1 MESLNHNPTLT
12 HPPLCSVEVAIPSKI
27 AGTFT
32 YLAPDTIAVG
42 TRVVAPF
49 GRQSLIGIV
58 VKKHPTAQPLKAQK
72 TYQLK
77 QITSNI
83 DQEPIFSED
92 LLTLGHWLSHY
103 YIHPLGEVLRTMLP
117 LGTQKKTRQW
127 VEMTPKGYDLV
138 HRRQKEWLL
147 LSEIFRTPCIDP
159 EATPLPLVSKITL
172 LGRIHKYLLSQLP
185 YPESWCWA
193 LLSPKTSRRPG
204 KDSFT
209 IPEAYR
215 DEATIKTAKAG
226 DVLLRALSRRGLVK
240 LSRST
245 DHQARSRP
253 AAAVTAE
260 PESPQNAFDNTSL
273 PKKPSLTPSQREV
286 LTTLLKEGYQ
296 GHLDAPGQNLTPV
309 HKVFLLHGVTGSG
322 KTEIYLNLIETLV
335 KCPSLPPFQILVMVP
350 EISLTPQMTG
360 VFSQRFPDLVA
371 VVHSAMA
378 DQKRWAQLEKI
389 RTGAARVLIGPRS
402 AVFGPFQNLGLII
415 VDEEHDT
422 SYKQD
427 TGLCYHGRDVAVVRG
442 KIHNIPVLLGSAT
455 PSLESYANAL
465 EGRYQLL
472 KLPERVGTATLPEV
486 TMVPIENPARFKP
499 SPLKSDTQHPHQV
512 VTLDQ
517 DSSLDTTINPIII
530 QALRETLHKGEQSIV
545 LVNRRGFASYL
556 KSMTTGKSY
565 QCPQC
570 SIAMT
575 LHRKTQLL
583 RCHYCDQS
591 TSVAQILRDHPDQ
604 SYGSVGYGSQK
615 IEELIR
621 QLVPLARLARLDSDT
636 MTGDILADVLGKFRQ
651 RHLDILVGTQM
662 LAKGHDFPKVTLVVL
677 LEVDQLLNLPDF
689 RAGEK
694 TFQLIVQA
702 AGRAGRSATP
712 GRVILQAQQHLN
724 PIVLAA
730 TEQNYHRFLEIELAQ
745 RKSLLYPPYSRMIRF
760 CFESKDHHKLTTA
773 MGELNQW
780 LQDLAQKD
788 PEAFSQLRVLGPS
801 VPAIERLREAYRQML
816 LLVAPI
822 SHLKKL
828 KNLAALL
835 AHSFQNLPHGVVFSV
850 DVDPI
855 NLM

>member
-1 MESLNHNPTLT
+1 
-12 HPPLCSVEVAIPSKI
+12 
-27 AGTFT
+27 
-32 YLAPDTIAVG
+32 
-42 TRVVAPF
+42 VAPF

-58 VKKHPTAQPLKAQK
+58 VKKHPTTDPSEAPK

-77 QITSNI
+77 QISSSI
-83 DQEPIFSED
+83 DQEPIFSQD
-92 LLTLGHWLSHY
+92 LLTLGFWLSHY

-117 LGTQKKTRQW
+117 LGTQKKTRQF
-127 VEMTPKGYDLV
+127 VKMTPKGYDLV

-159 EATPLPLVSKITL
+159 QATQLPLVSKTTL
-172 LGRIHKYLLSQLP
+172 LSRLHKYLCSQLHS
-185 YPESWCWA
+185 PESWCWQ
-193 LLSPKTSRRPG
+193 LLSPKTSERSG
-204 KDSFT
+204 KGSFQ
-209 IPEAYR
+209 IPEGYQ
-215 DEATIKTAKAG
+215 DEAALKLAKAG
-226 DVLLRALSRRGLVK
+226 DTLLRALSRRGLVK

-253 AAAVTAE
+253 PAVDPSGTEDLQQPTQTKKVA
-260 PESPQNAFDNTSL
+260 PKPPLTSD
-273 PKKPSLTPSQREV
+273 QREV
-286 LTTLLKEGYQ
+286 LTTLLWEGYQ
-296 GHLDAPGQNLTPV
+296 GHPDRVGQELTPA

-322 KTEIYLNLIETLV
+322 KTEIYLNLIESLLES
-335 KCPSLPPFQILVMVP
+335 PSHSPYQILVMVP

-371 VVHSAMA
+371 VVHSAMP

-389 RTGAARVLIGPRS
+389 RTGVARVLIGPRS
-402 AVFGPFQNLGLII
+402 AVFGPFQNLGLMI
-415 VDEEHDT
+415 VDEEHDS

-465 EGRYQLL
+465 DGRYQLL

-486 TMVPIENPARFKP
+486 TMVSIENPSRYKP
-499 SPLKSDTQHPHQV
+499 SPLQTDRQDPHHV
-512 VTLDQ
+512 VTLDL
-517 DSSLDTTINPIII
+517 DSSLDTTINPVII
-530 QALRETLHKGEQSIV
+530 QALQETLDKGEQSII

-583 RCHYCDQS
+583 RCHYCDQN

-615 IEELIR
+615 IEDLIG
-621 QLVPLARLARLDSDT
+621 QLIPLARLARLDSDT
-636 MTGDILADVLGKFRQ
+636 MTGDRLAEVLGQFRQ
-651 RHLDILVGTQM
+651 RQLDILVGTQM

-677 LEVDQLLNLPDF
+677 LEVDQLLNIPDF

-702 AGRAGRSATP
+702 AGRAGRSSTP
-712 GRVILQAQQHLN
+712 GRVIMQAQQHLN

-730 TEQNYHRFLEIELAQ
+730 AEQNYPRFLEIELAQ

-760 CFESKDHHKLTTA
+760 CFESKNQQKLTTA

-816 LLVAPI
+816 LLVAPV

-828 KNLAALL
+828 KNLGALL
-835 AHSFQNLPHGVVFSV
+835 AHSFQNLPHGVGFSV